1 MSGARSEFVYKSRRG
16 KVGIW
21 GGSVVE
27 NVVQALARIVIGEQM
42 LAISDQYRALLT
54 VHDAIVC
61 VAPKKES
68 QEALDFMMKQMSIPP
83 QWGKDLPITCEGGFA
98 DNYGDC

>member
-1 MSGARSEFVYKSRRG
+1 
-16 KVGIW
+16 
-21 GGSVVE
+21 
-27 NVVQALARIVIGEQM
+27 IGEQM
-42 LAISDQYRALLT
+42 IQINRKYKPILT

-61 VAPKKES
+61 VAPKKEK
-68 QEALDFMMKQMSIPP
+68 QEALDFMMKEMSIPP

>member
-16 KVGIW
+16 KVSIW

-42 LAISDQYRALLT
+42 LAISAQYRAVLT

-61 VAPKKES
+61 VAPKTEGQK
-68 QEALDFMMKQMSIPP
+68 ALDFIMKEMSVPP
-83 QWGKDLPITCEGGFA
+83 KWGKDLPITCEGEYG